1 MYRLRVAVLLVLLL
15 LAAAACATSEE
26 APQEEQPVAEEED
39 TPAPEP
45 ATDAPET
52 PAPTATSA
60 EDEASTQTAATA
72 TADAQLKLT
81 ATADVIAEDEW
92 CVYEVASDDL
102 TIQTIVERFAPDDD
116 PDQHRDAVFV
126 ADSGL
131 LWSNVWSNAW
141 EVPLPEGSRLA
152 LAFVSSSAACAQED
166 GTLQALVTP
175 APLAGVEQQPA
186 AEQEPAAEPV
196 EPEPAVQ
203 PQPTVAAGG
212 AGLPPDAAQHVQTP
226 PAYTPSGSCPLGGQ
240 LLGEEGVG
248 TKCQIFVQATFPCGY
263 SDCASVCAAVG
274 PGVYNWGGFASLYCN
289 QERVDA
295 GEIVTATCFC
305 LYPASP

>member
-1 MYRLRVAVLLVLLL
+1 MLVAVLLLLL
-15 LAAAACATSEE
+15 VTAACDASGEVG
-26 APQEEQPVAEEED
+26 QEDLSVAEEED
-39 TPAPEP
+39 TAVPEP
-45 ATDAPET
+45 ATATPET
-52 PAPTATSA
+52 PSPTATSA
-60 EDEASTQTAATA
+60 EDAAATQTAATA
-72 TADAQLKLT
+72 TAGAQLELT
-81 ATADVIAEDEW
+81 AAADVIAEDEW
-92 CVYEVASDDL
+92 CVYEVASDDV
-102 TIQTIVERFAPDDD
+102 TVQAIVERFAPDDD
-116 PDQHRDAVFV
+116 PDQHRESVFV

-152 LAFVSSSAACAQED
+152 LAFVSSSVACAQED

-175 APLAGVEQQPA
+175 APLAAVEQQPA
-186 AEQEPAAEPV
+186 VEQEPAAEPV

-226 PAYTPSGSCPLGGQ
+226 PPHTPSGSCPRGGE
-240 LLGEEGVG
+240 LTAWGE
-248 TKCQIFVQATFPCGY
+248 CQIFVQATFPCGY
-263 SDCASVCAAVG
+263 SDCASTCATVG
-274 PGVYNWGGFASLYCN
+274 PDARNWGGFASLYCN
-289 QERVDA
+289 QDRVDA